1 MWRKALCKIKEQI
14 YTALNPT
21 YYVCLNFDMQEQ
33 VLSNPLT
40 VLSRGIRYSFQSKDV
55 FHSFFTVNHFVESA
69 VFCPY
74 LMRLPS
80 NTEQSMKLPKENLPA
95 HSAEKTQPACQTA
108 APHHTV
114 QTRNLPVQVESE
126 PR

>member
-1 MWRKALCKIKEQI
+1 
-14 YTALNPT
+14 
-21 YYVCLNFDMQEQ
+21 MQEQ

-108 APHHTV
+108 APHRTV